1 MNVHLELRAFFS
13 RVFAVCAVRR
23 DPMISVSLCRDVK
36 IRRDAGHSCF
46 QDADVFCTVVWA
58 GVHAPKRLW
67 QLLMQHRQCLKLAWA
82 FGLAAFF
89 AGLGTD

>member
-1 MNVHLELRAFFS
+1 
-13 RVFAVCAVRR
+13 
-23 DPMISVSLCRDVK
+23 
-36 IRRDAGHSCF
+36 
-46 QDADVFCTVVWA
+46 VVWA